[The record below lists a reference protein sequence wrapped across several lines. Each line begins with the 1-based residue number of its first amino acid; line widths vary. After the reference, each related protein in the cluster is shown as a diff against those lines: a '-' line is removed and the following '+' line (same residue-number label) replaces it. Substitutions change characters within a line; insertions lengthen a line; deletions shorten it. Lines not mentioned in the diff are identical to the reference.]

1 MARGQPLS
9 ASVVV
14 RAAAPAG
21 RGAAAPRSGGFLIL
35 YKLYEGTKQYSVR
48 ESFGG
53 DPPRKGSTSPA

>member
-1 MARGQPLS
+1 M
-9 ASVVV
+9 V